1 MLLQDLIM
9 PYAPHATAKM
19 ISGTNIP
26 TDDVTMDY
34 SSTTFLE
41 GTLELSMSNIPTKSP
56 TWSECMCIRNQHH
69 PVNILNASPHQ

>member
-1 MLLQDLIM
+1 MLLQDLIVS
-9 PYAPHATAKM
+9 YAPHATAKM

-41 GTLELSMSNIPTKSP
+41 GALELSISSTPTRSS
-56 TWSECMCIRNQHH
+56 TWSECMCIENQHY